1 MNGRKGGIFMS
12 VVQSAEALIGNTPL
26 LKLNR
31 LFPGAEIYAK
41 LEYLNPAG
49 SAKDRAAK
57 SMLNDL
63 EARGL
68 LKEGGTVVEPTSGNT
83 GVALAALC
91 AARGYRLVL
100 TMPETMSVERR
111 MLLSA
116 YGAELVLTPG
126 DEGMA
131 GAVKRADEIIA
142 ATPGAVLAGQFDNP
156 ANPAAHER
164 TTGPELWS
172 DLGGKLAAVVAGV
185 GTGGTITGTAR
196 YLKRQN
202 PAIRFIAVEPA
213 ASPLLSQG
221 HAGPHGIMGIGANF
235 VPKALDRDLLDDIY
249 TVADEE
255 AYAMA
260 RKMARLE
267 GVLVGISSGAALA
280 AAERAA
286 KEVDGAVAVILP
298 DGGERYLSTG
308 LFEG

>member
-1 MNGRKGGIFMS
+1 MS

-100 TMPETMSVERR
+100 TVPETMSVERR

-172 DLGGKLAAVVAGV
+172 DLGGRLAAVVAGV
-185 GTGGTITGTAR
+185 GTGGTITGIAR

-213 ASPLLSQG
+213 SSPLLSQG

-235 VPKALDRDLLDDIY
+235 VPKALDRSLLDDIL
-249 TVADEE
+249 TVTDED
-255 AYAMA
+255 ARQMA
-260 RKMARLE
+260 RQMARRE

-286 KEVDGAVAVILP
+286 KDVEGAVAVILP

>member
-1 MNGRKGGIFMS
+1 MS
-12 VVQSAEALIGNTPL
+12 IVQSAEALIGNTPL

-100 TMPETMSVERR
+100 TMPETMSLERR

-116 YGAELVLTPG
+116 YGAQLVLTPG

-172 DLGGKLAAVVAGV
+172 DLGGRLAAVVAGV
-185 GTGGTITGTAR
+185 GTGGTITGAAR

-202 PAIRFIAVEPA
+202 PAIRIIAVEPA
-213 ASPLLSQG
+213 TSPLLSQG
-221 HAGPHGIMGIGANF
+221 YAGPHGIMGIGANF
-235 VPKALDRDLLDDIY
+235 VPKALDRSLLDDIL
-249 TVADEE
+249 TVTDED
-255 AYAMA
+255 ARQMA
-260 RKMARLE
+260 RQMARRE

-286 KEVDGAVAVILP
+286 KDVEGAVAVILP

>member
-1 MNGRKGGIFMS
+1 MS
-12 VVQSAEALIGNTPL
+12 IVQSAEALIGNTPL

-100 TMPETMSVERR
+100 TMPETMSLERR

-116 YGAELVLTPG
+116 YGAQLVLTPG

-185 GTGGTITGTAR
+185 GTGGTITGIAR

-213 ASPLLSQG
+213 SSPLLSQG

-235 VPKALDRDLLDDIY
+235 VPKALDRSLLDDIL
-249 TVADEE
+249 TVTDED
-255 AYAMA
+255 ARQMA
-260 RKMARLE
+260 RRMARRE

-286 KEVDGAVAVILP
+286 KDVEGAVAVILP

>member
-1 MNGRKGGIFMS
+1 MS
-12 VVQSAEALIGNTPL
+12 IVQSAEALIGNTPL

-100 TMPETMSVERR
+100 TMPETMSLERR

-116 YGAELVLTPG
+116 YGAQLVLTPG

-185 GTGGTITGTAR
+185 GTGGTITGIAR
-196 YLKRQN
+196 YLKRQD
-202 PAIRFIAVEPA
+202 PAIRIIAVEPA

-235 VPKALDRDLLDDIY
+235 VPKALDRSLLDDIY

-286 KEVDGAVAVILP
+286 QTAEGAVVAILP

>member
-1 MNGRKGGIFMS
+1 MS
-12 VVQSAEALIGNTPL
+12 IVQSAEALIGNTPL

-100 TMPETMSVERR
+100 TMPETMSLERR

-116 YGAELVLTPG
+116 YGAQLVLTPG

-185 GTGGTITGTAR
+185 GTGGTITGIAR
-196 YLKRQN
+196 YLKRQD
-202 PAIRFIAVEPA
+202 PAIRIIAVEPA
-213 ASPLLSQG
+213 TSPLLSRG

-235 VPKALDRDLLDDIY
+235 VPKALDRSLLDDIL
-249 TVADEE
+249 TVTDED
-255 AYAMA
+255 ARQMA
-260 RKMARLE
+260 RQMARRE

-286 KEVDGAVAVILP
+286 KDVEGAVAVILP

>member
-1 MNGRKGGIFMS
+1 MS
-12 VVQSAEALIGNTPL
+12 IVQSAEALIGNTPL

-68 LKEGGTVVEPTSGNT
+68 LREGGTVVEPTSGNT

-100 TMPETMSVERR
+100 TMPETMSLERR

-116 YGAELVLTPG
+116 YGAQLVLTPG

-235 VPKALDRDLLDDIY
+235 VPKALDRSLLDDIL
-249 TVADEE
+249 TVTDED
-255 AYAMA
+255 ARQMA
-260 RKMARLE
+260 RQMARRE

-286 KEVDGAVAVILP
+286 KDAEGAVAVILP

>member
-1 MNGRKGGIFMS
+1 MS

-100 TMPETMSVERR
+100 TMPETMSLERR

-116 YGAELVLTPG
+116 YGAQLVLTPG

-172 DLGGKLAAVVAGV
+172 DLGGRLAAVVAGV
-185 GTGGTITGTAR
+185 GTGGTITGIAR
-196 YLKRQN
+196 YLKRQD
-202 PAIRFIAVEPA
+202 PAIRIIAVEPA

-221 HAGPHGIMGIGANF
+221 HARPHGIMGIGANF
-235 VPKALDRDLLDDIY
+235 VPKALDRSLLDDIL
-249 TVADEE
+249 TVTDED
-255 AYAMA
+255 ARQMA
-260 RKMARLE
+260 RQMARRE

-286 KEVDGAVAVILP
+286 KDVEGAVAVILP

>member
-1 MNGRKGGIFMS
+1 MS
-12 VVQSAEALIGNTPL
+12 IVQSAEALIGNTPL

-156 ANPAAHER
+156 TNPAAHER

-235 VPKALDRDLLDDIY
+235 VPKALDRSLLDDIL
-249 TVADEE
+249 TVTDED
-255 AYAMA
+255 ARQMA
-260 RKMARLE
+260 RQMARRE

-286 KEVDGAVAVILP
+286 KDVEGAVAVILP

>member
-1 MNGRKGGIFMS
+1 MS
-12 VVQSAEALIGNTPL
+12 IVQSAEALIGNTPL

-100 TMPETMSVERR
+100 TMPETMSLERR

-116 YGAELVLTPG
+116 YGAQLVLTPG

-156 ANPAAHER
+156 ANPGAHER

-172 DLGGKLAAVVAGV
+172 DLGGRLAAVVAGV
-185 GTGGTITGTAR
+185 GTGGTITGIAR

-213 ASPLLSQG
+213 SSPLLSQG

-235 VPKALDRDLLDDIY
+235 VPKALDRSLLDDIL
-249 TVADEE
+249 TVTDED
-255 AYAMA
+255 ARQMA
-260 RKMARLE
+260 RRMARRE

-286 KEVDGAVAVILP
+286 KDVEGAVAVILP

>member
-1 MNGRKGGIFMS
+1 MS

-57 SMLNDL
+57 FMLNDL

-83 GVALAALC
+83 GVALASLC
-91 AARGYRLVL
+91 AQRGYRLIL
-100 TMPETMSVERR
+100 TMPETMSLERR

-116 YGAELVLTPG
+116 YGAQLVLTPG

-131 GAVKRADEIIA
+131 GAVKKAEEIIF

-185 GTGGTITGTAR
+185 GTGGTISGAAH

-221 HAGPHGIMGIGANF
+221 HAGPHGLMGIGANF
-235 VPKALDRDLLDDIY
+235 VPGALDREALDDVY
-249 TVADEE
+249 TVTDEE
-255 AYAMA
+255 A
-260 RKMARLE
+260 RKMARRMARSE

-280 AAERAA
+280 VAERAA

>member
-1 MNGRKGGIFMS
+1 MS
-12 VVQSAEALIGNTPL
+12 IVQSAEALIGNTPL

-100 TMPETMSVERR
+100 TMPETMSLERR

-116 YGAELVLTPG
+116 YGAQLVLTPG

-235 VPKALDRDLLDDIY
+235 VPKALDRSLLDDIY

-286 KEVDGAVAVILP
+286 KDAEGAVAVILP

>member
-1 MNGRKGGIFMS
+1 MS

-131 GAVKRADEIIA
+131 GAVKRADEIIS

-185 GTGGTITGTAR
+185 GTGGTITGIAR

-235 VPKALDRDLLDDIY
+235 VPKALDRSLLDDIY

>member
-1 MNGRKGGIFMS
+1 MS

-202 PAIRFIAVEPA
+202 PAIRFIAVEPT

-235 VPKALDRDLLDDIY
+235 VPKALDRSLLDDIL
-249 TVADEE
+249 TVTDED
-255 AYAMA
+255 ARQMA
-260 RKMARLE
+260 RQMARRE

>member
-1 MNGRKGGIFMS
+1 MS
-12 VVQSAEALIGNTPL
+12 IVQSAEALIGNTPL

-100 TMPETMSVERR
+100 TMPETMSLERR

-116 YGAELVLTPG
+116 YGAQLVLTPG
-126 DEGMA
+126 GEGMA

-185 GTGGTITGTAR
+185 GTGGTITGIAR

-213 ASPLLSQG
+213 TSPLLSRG
-221 HAGPHGIMGIGANF
+221 HAGPHSIMGIGANF
-235 VPKALDRDLLDDIY
+235 VPKALDRSLLDDIL
-249 TVADEE
+249 TVTDED
-255 AYAMA
+255 ARQMA
-260 RKMARLE
+260 RQMARRE

-286 KEVDGAVAVILP
+286 KDVEGAVAVILP

>member
-1 MNGRKGGIFMS
+1 MS

-57 SMLNDL
+57 FMLNDL

-83 GVALAALC
+83 GVALASLC
-91 AARGYRLVL
+91 AQRGYRLIL
-100 TMPETMSVERR
+100 TMPETMSLERR

-116 YGAELVLTPG
+116 YGAQLVLTPG

-131 GAVKRADEIIA
+131 GAVKKAEEIIF

-202 PAIRFIAVEPA
+202 PAIRIVAVEPA
-213 ASPLLSQG
+213 SSPLLSQG
-221 HAGPHGIMGIGANF
+221 HARPHGLMGIGANF
-235 VPKALDRDLLDDIY
+235 VPKVLDREMLDDILAV
-249 TVADEE
+249 TDGE

-260 RKMARLE
+260 REMARTE

-280 AAERAA
+280 AAARVAQTAE
-286 KEVDGAVAVILP
+286 GAVAVILP

-308 LFEG
+308 LFGA

>member
-1 MNGRKGGIFMS
+1 MS

-63 EARGL
+63 EARCL

-131 GAVKRADEIIA
+131 GAVKRADEIIS

-235 VPKALDRDLLDDIY
+235 VPKALDRSLLDDIY
-249 TVADEE
+249 TVADEG

>member
-1 MNGRKGGIFMS
+1 MS
-12 VVQSAEALIGNTPL
+12 IVQSAEALIGNTPL

-100 TMPETMSVERR
+100 TMPETMSLERR

-116 YGAELVLTPG
+116 YGAQLVLTPG
-126 DEGMA
+126 GEGMA

-172 DLGGKLAAVVAGV
+172 DLGGRLAAVVAGV
-185 GTGGTITGTAR
+185 GTGGTITGIAR

-202 PAIRFIAVEPA
+202 PAIRIIAVEPA

-235 VPKALDRDLLDDIY
+235 VPKALDRSLLDDIL
-249 TVADEE
+249 TVTDED
-255 AYAMA
+255 ARQMA
-260 RKMARLE
+260 RQMARRE

-286 KEVDGAVAVILP
+286 KDVEGAVAVILP

>member
-1 MNGRKGGIFMS
+1 MS

-185 GTGGTITGTAR
+185 GTGGTITGIAR
-196 YLKRQN
+196 YLKRQD
-202 PAIRFIAVEPA
+202 PAIRIIAVEPA

-235 VPKALDRDLLDDIY
+235 VPKALDRSLLDDIY
-249 TVADEE
+249 TVADEG

>member
-1 MNGRKGGIFMS
+1 MS
-12 VVQSAEALIGNTPL
+12 IVQSAEALIGNTPL

-100 TMPETMSVERR
+100 TMPETMSLERR

-116 YGAELVLTPG
+116 YGAQLVLTPG

-185 GTGGTITGTAR
+185 GTGGTITGIAR

-235 VPKALDRDLLDDIY
+235 VPKALDCSLLDDIL
-249 TVADEE
+249 TVTDED
-255 AYAMA
+255 ARQMA
-260 RKMARLE
+260 RQMARRE

-286 KEVDGAVAVILP
+286 KDVEGAVAVILP

>member
-1 MNGRKGGIFMS
+1 MS
-12 VVQSAEALIGNTPL
+12 IVQSAEALIGNTPL

-68 LKEGGTVVEPTSGNT
+68 LREGGTVVEPTSGNT

-100 TMPETMSVERR
+100 TMPETMSLERR

-116 YGAELVLTPG
+116 YGAQLVLTPG

-202 PAIRFIAVEPA
+202 PAIRIIAVEPA
-213 ASPLLSQG
+213 TSPLLSQG
-221 HAGPHGIMGIGANF
+221 YAGPHGIMGIGANF
-235 VPKALDRDLLDDIY
+235 VPKALDRSLLDDIL
-249 TVADEE
+249 TVTDED
-255 AYAMA
+255 ARQMA
-260 RKMARLE
+260 RQMARRE

-286 KEVDGAVAVILP
+286 KDVEGAVAVILP

>member
-1 MNGRKGGIFMS
+1 MS
-12 VVQSAEALIGNTPL
+12 IVQSAEALIGNMPL

-100 TMPETMSVERR
+100 TMPETMSLERR

-116 YGAELVLTPG
+116 YGAQLVLTPG
-126 DEGMA
+126 GEGMA

-172 DLGGKLAAVVAGV
+172 DLGGRLAAVVAGV
-185 GTGGTITGTAR
+185 GTGGTITGIAR

-213 ASPLLSQG
+213 TSPLLSQG

-235 VPKALDRDLLDDIY
+235 VPKALDRSLLDDIL
-249 TVADEE
+249 TVTDED
-255 AYAMA
+255 ARQMA
-260 RKMARLE
+260 RRMARRE

-286 KEVDGAVAVILP
+286 KDVEGAVAVILP

>member
-1 MNGRKGGIFMS
+1 MS

-49 SAKDRAAK
+49 SAMVRAAK

-131 GAVKRADEIIA
+131 GAVKRADEIIS

-185 GTGGTITGTAR
+185 GTGGTITGIAR

-235 VPKALDRDLLDDIY
+235 VPKALDRSLLDDIY
-249 TVADEE
+249 TVADEG

>member
-1 MNGRKGGIFMS
+1 MS
-12 VVQSAEALIGNTPL
+12 IVQSAEALIGNTPL

-68 LKEGGTVVEPTSGNT
+68 LREGGTVVEPTSGNT

-100 TMPETMSVERR
+100 TMPETMSLERR

-116 YGAELVLTPG
+116 YGAQLVLTPG
-126 DEGMA
+126 GEGMA
-131 GAVKRADEIIA
+131 GAVRRADEIIA

-185 GTGGTITGTAR
+185 GTGGTITGIAR

-235 VPKALDRDLLDDIY
+235 VPGALDRSLLDGIL
-249 TVADEE
+249 TVTDED

-260 RKMARLE
+260 RRMARRE

-286 KEVDGAVAVILP
+286 KDAEGAVAVILP

>member
-1 MNGRKGGIFMS
+1 MA
-12 VVQSAEALIGNTPL
+12 VVHSMEELIGVTPL
-26 LKLNR
+26 LKLER
-31 LFPGAEIYAK
+31 LFPGMDIYAK

-49 SAKDRAAK
+49 SAKDRAAR
-57 SMLNDL
+57 SMLDDL
-63 EARGL
+63 EARGC
-68 LKEGGTVVEPTSGNT
+68 LKAGGTVVEPTSGNT

-91 AARGYRLVL
+91 AARGYRLIL
-100 TMPETMSVERR
+100 TMPETMSAERR
-111 MLLSA
+111 MLLAA
-116 YGAELVLTPG
+116 YGATLLLTPG
-126 DEGMA
+126 GEGMA

-172 DLGGKLAAVVAGV
+172 DLGGRLAAVVAGV
-185 GTGGTITGTAR
+185 GTGGTITGIAR
-196 YLKRQN
+196 YLKRQA
-202 PAIRFIAVEPA
+202 PAIRIIAVEPA

-235 VPKALDRDLLDDIY
+235 VPKALDRSLLDDIY

-286 KEVDGAVAVILP
+286 KDVEGAVAVILP

>member
-1 MNGRKGGIFMS
+1 MS
-12 VVQSAEALIGNTPL
+12 IVQSAEALIGNTPL

-172 DLGGKLAAVVAGV
+172 DLGGRLAALVAGV
-185 GTGGTITGTAR
+185 GTGGTITGIAR

-202 PAIRFIAVEPA
+202 PAIRIIAVEPA

-235 VPKALDRDLLDDIY
+235 VPKALDRSLLDDIY

-286 KEVDGAVAVILP
+286 KDVEGAVAVILP

>member
-1 MNGRKGGIFMS
+1 MS
-12 VVQSAEALIGNTPL
+12 IVQSAEALIGNTPL

-100 TMPETMSVERR
+100 TMPETMSLERR

-116 YGAELVLTPG
+116 YGAQLVLTPG

-185 GTGGTITGTAR
+185 GTGGTITGIAR

-213 ASPLLSQG
+213 ASPLLSRG

-235 VPKALDRDLLDDIY
+235 VPKALDRSLLDDIL
-249 TVADEE
+249 TVTDED
-255 AYAMA
+255 ARQMA
-260 RKMARLE
+260 RQMARRE

-286 KEVDGAVAVILP
+286 KGVEGAVAVILP

>member
-1 MNGRKGGIFMS
+1 MS
-12 VVQSAEALIGNTPL
+12 IVQSAEALIGNTPL

-100 TMPETMSVERR
+100 TMPETMSLERR

-116 YGAELVLTPG
+116 YGAQLVLTPG

-172 DLGGKLAAVVAGV
+172 DLGGRLAAVVAGV
-185 GTGGTITGTAR
+185 GTGGTITGIAR

-213 ASPLLSQG
+213 ASPLLSHG

-235 VPKALDRDLLDDIY
+235 VPGALDRSLLDDIL
-249 TVADEE
+249 TVTDED
-255 AYAMA
+255 ARQMA
-260 RKMARLE
+260 RRMARRE

>member
-1 MNGRKGGIFMS
+1 MS
-12 VVQSAEALIGNTPL
+12 IVQSAEALIGNTPL

-68 LKEGGTVVEPTSGNT
+68 LREGGTVVEPTSGNT

-100 TMPETMSVERR
+100 TMPETMSLERR

-116 YGAELVLTPG
+116 YGAQLVLTPG

-172 DLGGKLAAVVAGV
+172 DLGGRLAAVVAGV
-185 GTGGTITGTAR
+185 GTGGTITGIAR

-213 ASPLLSQG
+213 SSPLLSRG

-235 VPKALDRDLLDDIY
+235 VPKALDRSLLDDIL
-249 TVADEE
+249 TVTDED
-255 AYAMA
+255 ARQMA
-260 RKMARLE
+260 RQMARRE

-286 KEVDGAVAVILP
+286 KDVEGAVAVILP

>member
-1 MNGRKGGIFMS
+1 MS
-12 VVQSAEALIGNTPL
+12 IVQSAEALIGNTPL

-235 VPKALDRDLLDDIY
+235 VPKALDRSLLDDIY

>member
-1 MNGRKGGIFMS
+1 MS

-185 GTGGTITGTAR
+185 GTGGTITGIAR

-202 PAIRFIAVEPA
+202 PAIRIIAVEPA

-235 VPKALDRDLLDDIY
+235 VPKALDRSLLDDIL
-249 TVADEE
+249 TVTDED
-255 AYAMA
+255 ARQMA
-260 RKMARLE
+260 RQMARRE

>member
-1 MNGRKGGIFMS
+1 MS
-12 VVQSAEALIGNTPL
+12 IVQSAEALIGNTPL

-68 LKEGGTVVEPTSGNT
+68 LREGGTVVEPTSGNT

-100 TMPETMSVERR
+100 TMPETMSLERR

-116 YGAELVLTPG
+116 YGAQLVLTPG
-126 DEGMA
+126 GEGMA

-185 GTGGTITGTAR
+185 GTGGTITGIAR

-235 VPKALDRDLLDDIY
+235 VPKALDRSLLDGIL
-249 TVADEE
+249 TVTDED
-255 AYAMA
+255 ARQMA
-260 RKMARLE
+260 RRMARRE

-286 KEVDGAVAVILP
+286 KDAEGAVAVILP

>member
-1 MNGRKGGIFMS
+1 MS
-12 VVQSAEALIGNTPL
+12 IVQSAEALIGNTPL

-68 LKEGGTVVEPTSGNT
+68 LREGGTVVEPTSGNT

-100 TMPETMSVERR
+100 TMPETMSLERR

-116 YGAELVLTPG
+116 YGAQLVLTPG

-235 VPKALDRDLLDDIY
+235 VPKALDRSLLDDIL
-249 TVADEE
+249 TVTDED
-255 AYAMA
+255 ARQMA
-260 RKMARLE
+260 RQMARRE

-286 KEVDGAVAVILP
+286 KDVEGAVAVILP

>member
-1 MNGRKGGIFMS
+1 MS

-63 EARGL
+63 EARGP

-131 GAVKRADEIIA
+131 GAVKRADEIIS

-202 PAIRFIAVEPA
+202 PAIRFIAVEPT

-235 VPKALDRDLLDDIY
+235 VPKALDRSLLDDIL
-249 TVADEE
+249 TVTDED
-255 AYAMA
+255 ARQMA
-260 RKMARLE
+260 RQMARRE

-286 KEVDGAVAVILP
+286 KDVEGAVAVILP

>member
-1 MNGRKGGIFMS
+1 MS
-12 VVQSAEALIGNTPL
+12 IVQSAEALIGNTPL

-100 TMPETMSVERR
+100 TMPETMSLERR

-116 YGAELVLTPG
+116 YGAQLVLTPG

-172 DLGGKLAAVVAGV
+172 DLGGRLAAVVAGV
-185 GTGGTITGTAR
+185 GTGGTITGIAR

-235 VPKALDRDLLDDIY
+235 VPKALDRSLLDDIL
-249 TVADEE
+249 TVADED
-255 AYAMA
+255 ARQMA
-260 RKMARLE
+260 RQMARRE

-286 KEVDGAVAVILP
+286 KDVEGAVAVILP

>member
-1 MNGRKGGIFMS
+1 MS
-12 VVQSAEALIGNTPL
+12 IVQSAEALIGNTPL

-68 LKEGGTVVEPTSGNT
+68 LREGGTVVEPTSGNT

-100 TMPETMSVERR
+100 TMPETMSLERR

-116 YGAELVLTPG
+116 YGAQLVLTPG
-126 DEGMA
+126 GEGMA

-235 VPKALDRDLLDDIY
+235 VPKALDRSLLDDIL
-249 TVADEE
+249 TVTDED
-255 AYAMA
+255 ARQMA
-260 RKMARLE
+260 RQMARRE

-286 KEVDGAVAVILP
+286 KDVEGAVAVILP